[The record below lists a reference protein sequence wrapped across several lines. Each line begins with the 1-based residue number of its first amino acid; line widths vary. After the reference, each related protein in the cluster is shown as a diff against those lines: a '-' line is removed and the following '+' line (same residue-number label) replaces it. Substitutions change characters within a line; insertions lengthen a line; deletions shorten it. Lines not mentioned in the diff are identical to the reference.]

1 MEFRVGSEEELK
13 YINKIIEKQTN
24 RTHKKQMIN
33 GLKIVDIKEYRYLQF
48 LIFKYCFIPN
58 VAL

>member
-1 MEFRVGSEEELK
+1 MEFRVGSEEELR

-24 RTHKKQMIN
+24 RTHKKQIII
-33 GLKIVDIKEYRYLQF
+33 GSKIVDIKEYRYLQY

-58 VAL
+58 AAL